1 MTETPETE
9 PAPETEEPTPE
20 AVEAARIAA
29 DAFARGAVRAM
40 AEQAA
45 QRDGELPARIHDMLL
60 SADPGKRK
68 AGRRL
73 QLLDHQDGG
82 RLGRGLSLAE
92 RARFMA
98 A

>member
-1 MTETPETE
+1 
-9 PAPETEEPTPE
+9 
-20 AVEAARIAA
+20 
-29 DAFARGAVRAM
+29 M

-60 SADPGKRK
+60 LADPGKRK